1 MRFLALSRADRGAFA
16 DRIAALEADTT
27 YPYGHDR
34 FRLDHGDDYFAFFD
48 RLGETLYAVALDG
61 DEVVAVGCGVLR
73 TIPAAGGSTHA
84 WYVCDLKVR
93 PDHRGRHI
101 PLRFLAALAPDAYLR
116 CGRGYA
122 ISMDPPSG
130 ENRVVRLIE
139 RFSLM
144 PVRRAAR
151 LSLYTLDEHAMRDFA
166 RVLERR
172 FGPIGYLSLAGVKDV
187 VLESTKAPMPLWHVQ
202 HGPLGRPQATEPQPG
217 GLHMFCVVDGDPIEA
232 DLRGLEP
239 SARASVV
246 AHRLARTRFD
256 FILTSDI

>member
-1 MRFLALSRADRGAFA
+1 MRFLALKGADRAEYA
-16 DRIAALEADTT
+16 ERIAALEADTT
-27 YPYGHDR
+27 YPYGQDR

-48 RLGETLYAVALDG
+48 RLGDVLYAVALDG
-61 DEVVAVGCGVLR
+61 DEVVSVGCGVLR
-73 TIPAAGGSTHA
+73 TIPSGAGSTQA

-139 RFSLM
+139 RFALM

-151 LSLYTLDEHAMRDFA
+151 LSLYTLDAEAMRSLA
-166 RVLERR
+166 PVLERR
-172 FGPIGYLSLAGVKDV
+172 FGPIGYLSLAGIKDV
-187 VLESTKAPMPLWHVQ
+187 VLESTKTPMPLWHVQ
-202 HGPLGRPQATEPQPG
+202 HGPLGRPQTTEPEPG
-217 GLHMFCVVDGDPIEA
+217 GLHMFCVADGDPIEPE
-232 DLRGLEP
+232 LRGLDA

-246 AHRLARTRFD
+246 AHRLGDTRFD
-256 FILTSDI
+256 FVLTSDI